1 MIKAVLKKII
11 PKPVLKIYHSL
22 VARIASGWYGLP
34 SRKLIVIGVTGT
46 KGKTTTVAM
55 IAHLLSSLG
64 ERVAFFSTAQWGI
77 LDKRIPNRSKMTMP
91 GRGELQK
98 FLKKAVFAGC
108 TAAVLEVSS
117 EGLSQGRHLGI
128 AFDGA
133 VFLNL
138 APEHIEAHGGFRN
151 YRQAKERLFAA
162 LNRPWRKTINNK
174 KIPTVITANADEQFA
189 FNYLRHAADKRLAW
203 TIAESGL
210 KDIPGL
216 QVFRAKDIQLNDHK
230 SSFYING
237 EKVELPLVGKFNV
250 VNALA
255 AITVLVGFGFDLP
268 RILKNLKSI
277 PKIPGRLEEVR
288 LNNDFKVFV
297 DYAHEPASLQSVYE
311 AIKLFKP
318 KRFLTLLGSQG
329 GGRDVAKRSI
339 MGALAANHADIV
351 IATNEDPYDEAPE
364 KIIREVAS
372 AAESVNKAKVFSIV
386 NRRAAIHKILSLAQ
400 PGDVLLLTGKGG
412 EEVMAVEGGK
422 LIPWDDRLV
431 LVEEYQNLKIPPIL
445 LGKS

>member
-1 MIKAVLKKII
+1 MIKAVLKRVI
-11 PKPVLKIYHSL
+11 PKPILKIYHSL
-22 VARIASGWYGLP
+22 VARVASGWYGLP
-34 SRKLIVIGVTGT
+34 SRKLLVIGVTGT
-46 KGKTTTVAM
+46 KGKTTTVTM
-55 IAHLLSSLG
+55 IANLLSSLG

-77 LDKRIPNRSKMTMP
+77 LEKRIPNRSKMTMP

-98 FLKKAVFAGC
+98 FLKKSLSVGC

-151 YRQAKERLFAA
+151 YRQAKERLFAS
-162 LNRPWRKTINNK
+162 LNRSWRKEINNE
-174 KIPTVITANADEQFA
+174 KIPTVIAANADEQFA

-203 TIAESGL
+203 TMAENGL

-216 QVFRAKDIQLNDHK
+216 QVFRAKNVQLNDHG

-250 VNALA
+250 ANVLA
-255 AITVLVGFGFDLP
+255 AITVLVGFGYDLSK
-268 RILKNLKSI
+268 ILKNLKSI
-277 PKIPGRLEEVR
+277 PKIPGRLEEIK
-288 LNNDFKVFV
+288 LNDSFKVFV

-339 MGALAANHADIV
+339 MGALAANYADIV
-351 IATNEDPYDEAPE
+351 IVTNEDPYDEAPE
-364 KIIREVAS
+364 KIVKDVAS

-386 NRRAAIHKILSLAQ
+386 DRRAAINKMLSLAQ

-412 EEVMAVEGGK
+412 EEVMAVGGGK

-431 LVEEYQNLKIPPIL
+431 LAEEYKKIKTPHNI
-445 LGKS
+445 